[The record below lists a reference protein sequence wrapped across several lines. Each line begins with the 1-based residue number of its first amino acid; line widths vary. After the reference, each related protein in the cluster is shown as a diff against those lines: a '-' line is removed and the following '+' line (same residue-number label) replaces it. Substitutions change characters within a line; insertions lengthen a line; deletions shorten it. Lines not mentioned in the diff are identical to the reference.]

1 MPKIQPIFPN
11 KLAEKMTE
19 IKNNT
24 ATTLIFGKFKE
35 YKRSR
40 QEMAKLAVNDF
51 DSFKS
56 SKSGF
61 SQITI
66 RNFKLI
72 RNVIKNYL
80 LYWAS
85 PKNKEE
91 KLFIRMAR
99 YERLSKKQDK
109 FISLIKQTS
118 DDSAKKLYSKKLKSV
133 SLKRQ
138 KYENQIEKLKSK
150 LNIQT

>member
-1 MPKIQPIFPN
+1 MPKIQPIFSN

-80 LYWAS
+80 LYWVS

-91 KLFIRMAR
+91 KLFIRMAK
-99 YERLSKKQDK
+99 YERLSKNQDK

-138 KYENQIEKLKSK
+138 KYESQIEKLKSK

>member
-35 YKRSR
+35 YKHSR

-51 DSFKS
+51 DAFKS

-91 KLFIRMAR
+91 KLFIRMAK

-118 DDSAKKLYSKKLKSV
+118 ADSAKKLYSKKLKSV